1 MSLNPQPQRSNED
14 YCLGYQH
21 WFSDLNNELLRKC
34 RGRLSLLTVV
44 RDLRILIV
52 NNRKLSQKSF
62 VLTSLLI
69 VPISGIV
76 LFCQISINLTDNNNH
91 AQAQEQQ
98 QQQVGQIK
106 INKLWETPANLKN
119 PESVVFA
126 PKQNVLFVSNVNGKP
141 DQKDQNGFISKISP
155 SNGSMIELNWVTG
168 LNAPKGIV
176 ITNNNSKLYVSDI
189 TDLVEIDIAS
199 GKIIKRFNAPGSSF
213 LNDVVSDNQG
223 NIYVSDTITN
233 TIYKLDTNAK
243 DNNTSSLQVW
253 LQSPQL
259 NGPNGLHIDNNKNRL
274 IVVSLGPLSKPG
286 GGIEIIDIKNKT
298 ISSLGKEGTTSPFGG
313 LDGIES
319 DARETHYYVTDNPAG
334 KVYTV
339 KADGTGY
346 GTLINLHTQGAAD
359 LGSIPTQS
367 TIIIPLM
374 QDNKLVGYKLVQ

>member
-1 MSLNPQPQRSNED
+1 MV
-14 YCLGYQH
+14 
-21 WFSDLNNELLRKC
+21 W
-34 RGRLSLLTVV
+34 
-44 RDLRILIV
+44 DLRILIA

-76 LFCQISINLTDNNNH
+76 LFCQISINLTDNNNY

-155 SNGSMIELNWVTG
+155 SNGSIIELNWVTG

-243 DNNTSSLQVW
+243 DNNTSSLQAW

-313 LDGIES
+313 LDGIVS
-319 DARETHYYVTDNPAG
+319 DATETRYYVTDNPAG
-334 KVYTV
+334 KVYV
-339 KADGTGY
+339 VNANGTGY
-346 GTLINLHTQGAAD
+346 VTLIDLHTRGTAD
-359 LGSIPTQS
+359 LGSILDQT

-374 QDNKLVGYKLVQ
+374 QDNKLVAYKLVQ